1 MAQYFDRLKGI
12 TTGVTM
18 SGSGQLHFW
27 AFVKFKYFL
36 RGRVILKG
44 IGSFSMAP
52 FATFLLAKYNWDVTM
67 IVLGSMLMQCCI
79 MGALLRPVPTRIK
92 SIEMEDKGHQL
103 RPSNA
108 NVSTFQSNKDLNIL
122 SFTGSIVSVG
132 NFNMALNIGEN
143 SDDPEIPWYKRAWA
157 ITVAIAKEI
166 SDLKLLTQNMSFL
179 LITLSNFFV
188 FLGYFI
194 PFIYIPLVA
203 KDLIKE
209 NPALESDLSENRVA
223 FIFSIIGKFKI

>member
-1 MAQYFDRLKGI
+1 
-12 TTGVTM
+12 
-18 SGSGQLHFW
+18 
-27 AFVKFKYFL
+27 
-36 RGRVILKG
+36 
-44 IGSFSMAP
+44 
-52 FATFLLAKYNWDVTM
+52 
-67 IVLGSMLMQCCI
+67 
-79 MGALLRPVPTRIK
+79 
-92 SIEMEDKGHQL
+92 MEDKGNQL
-103 RPSNA
+103 KPSNA

-143 SDDPEIPWYKRAWA
+143 SDDTEIPWYKRAWA
-157 ITVAIAKEI
+157 VTMEIAKEI
-166 SDLKLLTQNMSFL
+166 SDLKLLTQNMPFL

-209 NPALESDLSENRVA
+209 NPELENDLNESRVS
-223 FIFSIIGKFKI
+223 FIFSIIGKLKFKASFRLELILFLLIV